1 MWESSAIVG
10 RDILVRLVGKIVR
23 MVGGPLFS
31 VCHILQF
38 FPLRSYSAARPT
50 VEKEEFVRCPPMI
63 SMQKMVFVF
72 VCFLCFVSFFSR
84 NLVAF
89 YE

>member
-10 RDILVRLVGKIVR
+10 RDMLVRLVGKIVR

-31 VCHILQF
+31 VRHILQF
-38 FPLRSYSAARPT
+38 FHLRSYSAARPS
-50 VEKEEFVRCPPMI
+50 VEKEEFVRHHPML
-63 SMQKMVFVF
+63 SMQKMVFFVF
-72 VCFLCFVSFFSR
+72 CVFVSFFSST
-84 NLVAF
+84 LVEF

>member
-1 MWESSAIVG
+1 VWESSAIVG

-23 MVGGPLFS
+23 MVGGPLLS
-31 VCHILQF
+31 VRHILQF
-38 FPLRSYSAARPT
+38 FPLPSYSAARPP
-50 VEKEEFVRCPPMI
+50 VEKEEFVQRPPMI
-63 SMQKMVFVF
+63 SMQKMVF
-72 VCFLCFVSFFSR
+72 CFCVFVSFFSS